1 VSILA
6 SAFILTLR
14 GFVKLSLKSVAIN
27 IFILSSL
34 TAPAW
39 CAVEVKGAG
48 GVSDKSLAQTW
59 ASEYSQTRL
68 KYDSK
73 NTAEAVNEFLSNDC
87 DYTLIDSPFTALE
100 SPKVSSHHL
109 LYLPAALSAQAVIY
123 NLPGILSGSLK
134 LTPAVLSDIFM
145 GKIKKWSDPVL
156 RQLNPR
162 LLLPDIDI
170 RVVHQSDE
178 SSMNDFFPSFL
189 EHQNSR
195 WILKREKDKNLHWPI
210 GQSLSNEGKV
220 LDKAR
225 QWAGVIA
232 VIDFSFADEKHLPV
246 AQIQNKSGRFVE
258 PSNESIGASA
268 NEVTLFSGDK
278 PAALTESLNKMAYPL
293 STVVWIVVDQDYA
306 KVHHNHD
313 KGQALVNFLNWV
325 LSTEGQTGASKTI
338 FVPLPREMLSQAQTK
353 IQQIRY

>member
-1 VSILA
+1 
-6 SAFILTLR
+6 
-14 GFVKLSLKSVAIN
+14 VKLSLKSVALN
-27 IFILSSL
+27 IFILSGL
-34 TAPAW
+34 TASAW

-48 GVSDKSLAQTW
+48 GVSEKPLAQTW
-59 ASEYSQTRL
+59 ASEYSQARL

-87 DYTLIDSPFTALE
+87 DYALIDSPFTALE

-156 RQLNPR
+156 HQLNPR

-170 RVVHQSDE
+170 RVVHQSGE

-189 EHQNSR
+189 EHQNPR
-195 WILKREKDKNLHWPI
+195 WILKREKDKNLHWPV
-210 GQSLSNEGKV
+210 GQNVSGEGKV
-220 LDKAR
+220 LDKTR
-225 QWAGVIA
+225 QWGGVIA

-258 PSNESIGASA
+258 PSNESIGLSV

-293 STVVWIVVDQDYA
+293 STVVWMVVDQDYA

-313 KGQALVNFLNWV
+313 KGQALVNFLKWV
-325 LSTEGQTGASKTI
+325 LSTDGQTDTSKTAY
-338 FVPLPREMLSQAQTK
+338 VPLSREILSQAQAK
-353 IQQIRY
+353 VQQIQY